1 MRLMPLV
8 TAIVVAA
15 FMYFFILERD
25 ALLSLART
33 EVDPAASQQVGEQA
47 AEQIND
53 ASGTRPSSA
62 VAVVA
67 MQSQAQEIDSVV
79 VLRGRTEAARQVE
92 VRAETSGQVISEPLD
107 RGAFVDAQEALC
119 VLDPGTRAAN
129 LSEAQA
135 RLEEARG
142 RVPEAQAT
150 LAEAEARVREAQ
162 INLTAA
168 RSLSEGGFA
177 SETRLVGAEASLEGS
192 LAGVERARAGVIAAR
207 AGIQSGEAAVATAQ
221 KEMERLTIRAPFA
234 GVLETGTAELGAL
247 LQPGAACATVIQL
260 DPIRLV
266 GFVPEID
273 VGKISVGAPAG
284 ARLTSRRQ
292 VQGQVTF
299 LSRAGDETTRT
310 FRVEV
315 QVANDDLA
323 IRDGETAEIL
333 VQAEGRMAHLLPQS
347 ALTLDDEGALGVRTV
362 DAQSRAAFA
371 EVDLLRDTVEGVWV
385 AGLPE
390 TLDVIVVGQE
400 YVTEGVTV
408 APTMRANLVGVQ
420 E

>member
-8 TAIVVAA
+8 TAILVGA
-15 FMYFFILERD
+15 FLYFFILERD

-33 EVDPAASQQVGEQA
+33 EVDPAAPRQMGEQA
-47 AEQIND
+47 PERVDD
-53 ASGTRPSSA
+53 ASGTKPSSA

-92 VRAETSGQVISEPLD
+92 VRAETSGQVISAPLD
-107 RGAFVDAQEALC
+107 RGAFVEAQEALC
-119 VLDPGTRAAN
+119 VLDPGTRAAS

-142 RVPEAQAT
+142 RVPEAQAA

-177 SETRLVGAEASLEGS
+177 SETRLVSAEATLEGA
-192 LAGVERARAGVIAAR
+192 LAGVQRARAGVIAAR

-234 GVLETGTAELGAL
+234 GVLEIGTAELGAL

-273 VGKISVGAPAG
+273 VAKITVGAPAG
-284 ARLTSRRQ
+284 ARLTSGRQ

-315 QVANDDLA
+315 QIPNDDLA

-347 ALTLDDEGALGVRTV
+347 ALTLDDEGALGVRAV
-362 DAQSRAAFA
+362 DAESRATFA
-371 EVDLLRDTVEGVWV
+371 AVDLLRDTVEGVWV
-385 AGLPE
+385 AGLPD

-400 YVTEGVTV
+400 YVTEGVAV
-408 APTMRANLVGVQ
+408 APTMRENLDGVQ